1 MGRQAQILASE
12 IAGATYKLKERS
24 MRNYLMK
31 SLLALACLALVVA
44 PMPVKAAGAGMWIT
58 VSPTSVLAGEWAGV
72 SAVIS
77 NNSSSKM
84 RVTVTFS
91 AVDTCGTKMDLGYN
105 RLALAAGQSVLVTT
119 AYPTSSTACR
129 GMHTV
134 TVSSGG
140 SGGGKGGST
149 GASAS
154 AYLEVL

>member
-1 MGRQAQILASE
+1 
-12 IAGATYKLKERS
+12 

-31 SLLALACLALVVA
+31 SLLALACLALVVV
-44 PMPVKAAGAGMWIT
+44 PMPVKAAGANMWIT

-72 SAVIS
+72 SAVIV
-77 NNSSSKM
+77 NSSSSKL

-119 AYPTSSTACR
+119 AYPTSASACR

-134 TVSSGG
+134 SVST
-140 SGGGKGGST
+140 GGKGGNT
-149 GASAS
+149 GATAT